1 MLERLINNGNFHIA
15 GTQNSMSFGDCF
27 SYKKLKNLH
36 ADFFESLSFR
46 NKYLIIYEEIK

>member
-15 GTQNSMSFGDCF
+15 GTQNSMSFGDSL
-27 SYKKLKNLH
+27 SYKKHKNLQ

-46 NKYLIIYEEIK
+46 NKYLIIYE